1 MYDAFAS
8 KRGDGTSPPPKGF
21 PISEKQLLEE
31 YAPLVKHVA
40 GRIAVYLPSHIQME
54 DLLSDGTLGLLDAL
68 EKFNPSKNVQFRTYA
83 TLRIRGAI
91 LDGLRNLD
99 WVPRSV
105 RRTARA
111 VEQQTAAL
119 TSTLGRTPTRHEL
132 ATSLNLSLAELDDA
146 LSQASGSYLTSLD
159 DVKKMTENT
168 ELLLGDTLAD
178 DAQDTVSEVERR
190 QRSAILRTAIDN
202 LSERERTVLH
212 LYHYEGLSCKEV
224 AQVLGVSEPRVSQLH
239 GRGLAKLRARLA
251 EQKDFLTS
259 L

>member
-1 MYDAFAS
+1 MYDALTPNREGGS
-8 KRGDGTSPPPKGF
+8 RGPKQGMQM
-21 PISEKQLLEE
+21 SEQQLLDE

-40 GRIAVYLPSHIQME
+40 GRIAIFLPSHIQME

-119 TSTLGRTPTRHEL
+119 TQSLGRSPTRQEL
-132 ATSLNLSLAELDDA
+132 ASSLHLGLSELDEA

-159 DVKKMTENT
+159 DVKKMTENS
-168 ELLLGDTLAD
+168 ELLLGETIRDDTH
-178 DAQDTVSEVERR
+178 DTVTEVERR
-190 QRSAILRTAIDN
+190 QRSAMLRQAIDN

-212 LYHYEGLSCKEV
+212 LYHYEGLTCKEV

-251 EQKDFLTS
+251 GQQDFLTAP
-259 L
+259 